1 MDIDVQA
8 YSTDAGHGDP
18 TRSAPTARAQ
28 LLRLTGGRFTLLVVS
43 VMLAAL
49 AGSYSQAKAVVHVDP
64 SGPAGQQYALPL
76 DSVRGLVSGNL
87 SAGVPGSQ
95 SEPPVLFGEGVR
107 PASSSSKKFRPEVAD
122 RAGTNNGNQ
131 VVGKQSPVRS
141 DRDDSVEDQ
150 IAALTGDDESG
161 TAGASGILAVIA
173 GMMVLG
179 LSAGWLGRRAL

>member
-1 MDIDVQA
+1 M
-8 YSTDAGHGDP
+8 
-18 TRSAPTARAQ
+18 
-28 LLRLTGGRFTLLVVS
+28 LLVC

-49 AGSYSQAKAVVHVDP
+49 AGGYGQAKAVVHVDP

-76 DSVRGLVSGNL
+76 DSVRGQVSGNP

-107 PASSSSKKFRPEVAD
+107 PASSSSGDFRPEGAD
-122 RAGTNNGNQ
+122 RAGTKNGNQ
-131 VVGKQSPVRS
+131 EAGNQSSVRTEGE
-141 DRDDSVEDQ
+141 DSVEER

-161 TAGASGILAVIA
+161 TPGASGMLAVIA